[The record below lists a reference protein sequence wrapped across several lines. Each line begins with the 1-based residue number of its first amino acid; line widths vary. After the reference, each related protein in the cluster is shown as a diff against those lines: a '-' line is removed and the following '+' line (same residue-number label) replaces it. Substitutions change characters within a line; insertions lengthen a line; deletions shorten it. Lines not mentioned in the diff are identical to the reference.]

1 MDNQGNFRQQ
11 SLTNMQR
18 AVCSGELT
26 ITDYYER
33 QQELRMAESSGI
45 DDQSSCTKGKAP
57 SSINTDLLIGLLFS
71 FVPMLLLFFLSGVIQ
86 RIYSLSSMSRNVV
99 RTYVCSRVDHYASTY
114 GDKGWGCGY
123 R

>member
-57 SSINTDLLIGLLFS
+57 LSINADFLVNLLFFCS
-71 FVPMLLLFFLSGVIQ
+71 HIIAFFLSGVIQ